1 MNSNLAELRERGLN
15 VLAKELGTVG
25 AINFLRQFE
34 NNTGNYTEERETL
47 LDGIT
52 IDDVAER
59 IKRRNAQI

>member
-15 VLAKELGTVG
+15 ALAKELGTVG

-34 NNTGNYTEERETL
+34 NNTGNYTEEREAL